1 MLDAKITNPGVVF
14 FNSRYTHL
22 PFLPFNEDII
32 CEKMKIRAAITLLFI
47 LISINAFSEGRIKI
61 TGYVRDADGNPLELV
76 NVRVKNTLIGA
87 MTNEKGY
94 YSLSLSPGDSIA
106 IIYSCLGYN
115 KAERI
120 IPVAQADMRL
130 NVQMNYT
137 SIDLGEVSVTAIRKQ
152 TTTMESLDAD
162 RIKLL
167 PDPSGGSIESL
178 VVTFA
183 GVSSNNEL
191 SSQYSVRGGSYDEN
205 IVYVNGIEVFRPL
218 LIRSGQQEGLSFINP
233 DLTESVNFAA
243 GGFEARYG
251 DKMSSVLD
259 IAYKKPQRF
268 EGSAS
273 ASLLGANA
281 YVGSSVGKF
290 TQVTGFRF
298 KSGRSILGT
307 MDTDAEYD
315 PKFMDLQTYM
325 TYQLAPKWEVN
336 FLGNFANNDYKF
348 TPYSRETSFGTADRP
363 KNFKVYFDG
372 RERDKFQTLFGAL
385 TLKHNPSEKVEVGI
399 QASAFKSKEEE
410 GYDIAG
416 EYWLSDNG
424 AENPSDD
431 ASAAMSI
438 GRYHE
443 HARNRLNSTVMNV
456 GHYGIANL
464 LNNTLKWGVTAQ
476 WERINDK
483 ISEWEK
489 RDSAGYSLPH
499 TPDAVSVY
507 SNLFS
512 DNQIESTR
520 ISAYLQDAF
529 KFRTKQGLF
538 TLVGGVRGSYWSFNK
553 EFIVSPRA
561 SLGFIPNF
569 DQDLTLRFATGLYYQ
584 APFYKELRRTELD
597 ADGNNIT
604 VLNKKLK
611 SQRSIHFILGGDY
624 TFRAVDRNF
633 KVTAELYY
641 KKLDRLNPY
650 TVDNVKIRYY
660 GENCAKGYAMGVDV
674 KFFGEFV
681 PGTDSWI
688 SFSLMKAR
696 QTIRETTTTPLPNS
710 PGYNVSLFFQDYFP
724 GYKRVKLNLKGVL
737 SGGLPQT
744 IPGKGYEAGY
754 FRTPPYKRVDLGLS
768 YQLAGGT
775 DAIMDR
781 GFFRNLK
788 NIWLGL
794 DVFNLLDIKN
804 VSSYYWITDA
814 YNAQH
819 AVPNYLTGRQL
830 NVRLIV
836 DF

>member
-1 MLDAKITNPGVVF
+1 MR
-14 FNSRYTHL
+14 SR
-22 PFLPFNEDII
+22 
-32 CEKMKIRAAITLLFI
+32 AIAILLFI
-47 LISINAFSEGRIKI
+47 VISISAFGQGRIKI

-76 NVRVKNTLIGA
+76 NIRIKNTLNGA

-94 YSLSLSPGDSIA
+94 YSITTAPGDSLTL
-106 IIYSCLGYN
+106 IYSCLGYN

-120 IPVAQADMRL
+120 IPVAQADLRL

-137 SIDLGEVSVTAIRKQ
+137 SLELGEVAVTAIRKQ
-152 TTTMESLDAD
+152 TTTMESMKAD
-162 RIKLL
+162 KVKLL
-167 PDPSGGSIESL
+167 PDPAGGSIESL

-205 IVYVNGIEVFRPL
+205 IVYVNGLEVFRPL

-259 IAYKKPQRF
+259 ISYKKPKLL

-281 YVGSSVGKF
+281 YVGSAVGKF
-290 TQVTGFRF
+290 TQVTGFRY
-298 KSGRSILGT
+298 KTGRSLLGS
-307 MDTDAEYD
+307 MDTDAEYE
-315 PKFMDLQTYM
+315 PNFIDLQSYM
-325 TYQLAPKWEVN
+325 TYQMAPKWEID
-336 FLGNFANNDYKF
+336 FLGNLAINNYKF
-348 TPYSRETSFGTADRP
+348 IPHTRETSFGTLSNA
-363 KNFKVYFDG
+363 KKFKVYFDG
-372 RERDKFQTLFGAL
+372 QERDKFQTLFGAL
-385 TLKHNPSEKVEVGI
+385 TLKHKPNDNTELGL
-399 QASAFKSKEEE
+399 QASAFSSQEHE

-416 EYWLSDNG
+416 EYLLGDNG
-424 AENPSDD
+424 AENSESDETTALD
-431 ASAAMSI
+431 K
-438 GRYHE
+438 GTYHE
-443 HARNRLNSTVMNV
+443 HARNRLNSTIMNV
-456 GHYGIANL
+456 GHYGSARLN
-464 LNNTLKWGVTAQ
+464 NNTLKWGLTAQ
-476 WERINDK
+476 FEKINDQ

-499 TPDAVSVY
+499 VGDGVNVIA
-507 SNLFS
+507 NLYS
-512 DNQIESTR
+512 DNQIKSTR
-520 ISAYLQDAF
+520 LSAFLQDAF

-538 TLVGGVRGSYWSFNK
+538 TLVGGIRGSYWSYNK

-561 SLGFIPNF
+561 SIGFIPNF

-584 APFYKELRRTELD
+584 SPFYKELRMVQ
-597 ADGNNIT
+597 ADKEGNDIT
-604 VLNKKLK
+604 VLNKNLK
-611 SQRSIHFILGGDY
+611 SQRSLHFILGGDY

-633 KVTAELYY
+633 KITAEMYY
-641 KKLDRLNPY
+641 KKLDDLIPY
-650 TVDNVKIRYY
+650 TIDNVKIRYY
-660 GENCAKGYAMGVDV
+660 GENCAKGYAMGIDV

-688 SFSLMKAR
+688 SFSLMKAE
-696 QTIRETTTTPLPNS
+696 QTIRDQITVPMPNS
-710 PGYNVSLFFQDYFP
+710 QRYNLSLFFQDYFP
-724 GYKRVKLNLKGVL
+724 GYKRMKLNLKGVL
-737 SGGLPQT
+737 SGGLPIT
-744 IPGKGYEAGY
+744 PPHTGYEEGKL
-754 FRTPPYKRVDLGLS
+754 FRMPAYKRVDIGVS

-781 GFFRNLK
+781 GVFRHLK
-788 NIWLGL
+788 NIWLGA
-794 DVFNLLDIKN
+794 DVFNIFDIKN
-804 VSSYYWITDA
+804 VSSYYWVTDV
-814 YNAQH
+814 YNKQY

>member
-1 MLDAKITNPGVVF
+1 
-14 FNSRYTHL
+14 
-22 PFLPFNEDII
+22 
-32 CEKMKIRAAITLLFI
+32 MKIRAIATLLFI
-47 LISINAFSEGRIKI
+47 LISIEAFSQGRVKV

-76 NVRVKNTLIGA
+76 NVRVKNTLIGS

-94 YSLSLSPGDSIA
+94 YSFSVAPGDSVA
-106 IIYSCLGYN
+106 IIFSCLGYN

-120 IPVAQADMRL
+120 IPSLQADMRL

-152 TTTMESLDAD
+152 VTTMETLDANKV
-162 RIKLL
+162 RLL
-167 PDPSGGSIESL
+167 PDPAGGSIESL

-183 GVSSNNEL
+183 GVSSSNEL

-205 IVYVNGIEVFRPL
+205 IVYVNGLEVFRPL

-233 DLTESVNFAA
+233 EMTESVNFSA

-259 IAYKKPQRF
+259 ITYKKPTSF

-273 ASLLGANA
+273 ASFLGANA
-281 YVGSSVGKF
+281 YVGSATGKF

-298 KSGRSILGT
+298 KSGRSLLST
-307 MDTDAEYD
+307 LDTDAEYD
-315 PKFMDLQTYM
+315 PKFIDIQTYI
-325 TYQLAPKWEVN
+325 TYQIAPQWEIN
-336 FLGNFANNDYKF
+336 FLGNFANNNYKF
-348 TPYSRETSFGTADRP
+348 TPYSRETTFGTTENP
-363 KNFKVYFDG
+363 QNFTVYFDG
-372 RERDKFQTLFGAL
+372 KERDKFQTLFGAL
-385 TLKHNPSEKVEVGI
+385 TLKYNPNENMELGL
-399 QASAFKSKEEE
+399 QASAFRSKEEE

-416 EYWLSDNG
+416 EYWLGEDG
-424 AENPSDD
+424 AVDPDDD
-431 ASAAMSI
+431 AVTSAMSV

-443 HARNRLNSTVMNV
+443 HARNQLNSTIMNV
-456 GHYGIANL
+456 GHYGSARI
-464 LNNTLKWGVTAQ
+464 LNNTLRWGATVQ
-476 WERINDK
+476 VEKINDR

-489 RDSAGYSLPH
+489 RDSSGYSLP
-499 TPDAVSVY
+499 VSDDVVNVY

-512 DNQIESTR
+512 DNEIESTR

-538 TLVGGVRGSYWSFNK
+538 TLVAGIRGSYWSYNE
-553 EFIVSPRA
+553 EFIFSPRA
-561 SLGFIPNF
+561 SLAFMPNF
-569 DQDLTLRFATGLYYQ
+569 DPNLTLRFATGLYYQ
-584 APFYKELRRTELD
+584 SPFYKELRCTEED
-597 ADGNNIT
+597 ENGNNIT
-604 VLNKKLK
+604 VLNKDLK

-633 KVTAELYY
+633 KLTAELYY
-641 KKLDRLNPY
+641 KKLDDINPY

-660 GENCAKGYAMGVDV
+660 GENCAKGYAMGVDL

-688 SFSLMKAR
+688 SFSLMKTE
-696 QTIRETTTTPLPNS
+696 QTIRETIKAPLPNS
-710 PGYNVSLFFQDYFP
+710 QTYNISLFFQDYFP
-724 GYKRVKLNLKGVL
+724 GYKRVKLNLKAVVG
-737 SGGLPQT
+737 GGLLQT
-744 IPGKGYEAGY
+744 IPGQGYEGGY
-754 FRTPPYKRVDLGLS
+754 FRTPAYKRVDLGLS

-781 GFFRNLK
+781 SFFRYLK
-788 NIWLGL
+788 NIWLGV
-794 DVFNLLDIKN
+794 DVFNLFDIKN
-804 VSSYYWITDA
+804 VSSYYWITDV
-814 YNAQH
+814 YGVQY
-819 AVPNYLTGRQL
+819 AVPNYLTGRQF